1 MIGRSSSKTM
11 TQISWKD
18 SQFSTL
24 EPIQQC
30 SICRISRSNR
40 PAIFQRT
47 KAFAGLSNLSITVCL
62 VLAQRVQFS
71 ISHMTLET
79 RLTAPGV
86 TSMSLKEVSYQ
97 TSTNRQDLLQIQ
109 HSIQLHAIR
118 TCTIQEQSVLVV
130 QDTIQGHP
138 NVPQRSFLLI

>member
-11 TQISWKD
+11 PQISWKG

-30 SICRISRSNR
+30 STCRIYCSNLQL
-40 PAIFQRT
+40 IFQRT
-47 KAFAGLSNLSITVCL
+47 KAFVGSSSLSTTACL
-62 VLAQRVQFS
+62 VLVQRVQFS

-79 RLTAPGV
+79 RSTAPGV
-86 TSMSLKEVSYQ
+86 TSMSLKEVSYR
-97 TSTNRQDLLQIQ
+97 TSTNRQDSLQIQ

-138 NVPQRSFLLI
+138 NVPQQSFQLI